1 MKYYVY
7 ERFTE
12 TNVFSG
18 KYVRFVD
25 DPSVLVLPANT
36 TTEGYTAEKP
46 ELFLPPNIPYA
57 KEKDEGGFIIFD
69 EWEYKQGPQN
79 YYTITSGNAIAV
91 KKNSVY
97 TFADPIDNLNIS
109 ILNDEKFLEE
119 TSVFFT
125 FDNSSSHTVNFPS
138 NSKVIGSIE
147 YWVSG
152 KSYIITVYNG
162 YYIIGVSRVV

>member
-7 ERFTE
+7 ERFTD

-25 DPSVLVLPANT
+25 DPSVLTPPTNT

-57 KEKDEGGFIIFD
+57 KETSNIFS

-79 YYTITSGNAIAV
+79 YYTITSGNTIAV
-91 KKNSVY
+91 EKNSVY
-97 TFADPIDNLNIS
+97 TFANTIDNLNIS
-109 ILNDEKFLEE
+109 ILNNENFLEE
-119 TSVFFT
+119 SSVFFT
-125 FDNSSSHTVNFPS
+125 FDNSSSHTVNFPQ
-138 NSKVIGSIE
+138 NSKVIGSVE

-162 YYIIGVSRVV
+162 YYIIGVSRVIV